1 MSDVNSVSG
10 AAPEDRRRWL
20 ILGVI
25 AIAQLMV
32 ILDLTVMNIALP
44 SAQHA
49 LHFTTADRQWVV
61 TAYSLT
67 FGSLL
72 LLGGRLADLLGRK
85 VTFLI
90 GLAGF
95 AGVSAI
101 GGASVNFTMLV
112 TARACQGVFAAI
124 LVPSALSLLTTT
136 FTEPKDRGKAFGIY
150 GAIAAGGSAVGLLLG
165 GALTEYLSWRWTLY
179 INLVFAGV
187 AFVGGALLLQRHPSR
202 VKPKLDI
209 PGVVMVS
216 SGLFCLV
223 YGFSNAATHDWST
236 PSTYGFLVAGVAL
249 LIVFAF
255 WQGRAPNPLLPPR
268 VVLDRNRGGA
278 YLSMLIAASG
288 MFGTFLFLTYYLQQ
302 TLGYSPV
309 VTGFAFLPIAGGIAV
324 AANLSTIVLMPR
336 VGPKPLVATGMLVA
350 AGAAVWLA
358 QLGPHTAYVTG
369 VLGPLIMT
377 GAGLGMVIAPSI
389 NTGTFGV
396 APQDA
401 GVASA
406 TVTVGQQL
414 GASIGTSLLNTIF
427 ASAVDGVRRR
437 ARRVGPAHRTPGADR
452 VGPRA
457 RLRHRVLVD
466 SRHPG
471 LRLDRGR
478 DPVPP
483 RAAGQSIRAG
493 RSTRRGRGNGGR
505 GRSGH
510 LGLNP
515 LNPVTRGW
523 TPPESGRAG
532 PLFRAAQRPGRGHV
546 GRREVLPER
555 EGVRRRAELPQVQDP
570 GLGLLRGRGVP
581 ARYPPQSGV
590 GLGHLLEPAAAAPEH
605 LPVRPGIHEP
615 GQRLDRL
622 PHRHVDQDSGAPGRV
637 PLERADRRG
646 VAVLGLQP
654 PDEAGRRVRRRV
666 HRVEVRH
673 EVREQ
678 RAIQGGPQPRD
689 VHLGEYVIHAV
700 MLPAAAGHGNAAH
713 PRLQAEEPIRPPG
726 LTWPVVHS

>member
-1 MSDVNSVSG
+1 MTDVNTVSR
-10 AAPEDRRRWL
+10 APDRRWL

-32 ILDLTVMNIALP
+32 VLDLTVMNIALP
-44 SAQHA
+44 SAQRA
-49 LHFTTADRQWVV
+49 LHFSTVDRQWVV
-61 TAYSLT
+61 TAYSLA

-101 GGASVNFTMLV
+101 GGASVNFAMLV

-136 FTEPKDRGKAFGIY
+136 FTEPKDRGKAFGVY
-150 GAIAAGGSAVGLLLG
+150 GAVAAGGSVVGLLLG

-187 AFVGGALLLQRHPSR
+187 AFAGGALLLQRHPSR

-236 PSTYGFLVAGVAL
+236 PSTYGFLIAGVAL

-309 VTGFAFLPIAGGIAV
+309 VTGVAFLPIAGGIATS
-324 AANLSTIVLMPR
+324 ANISTIVLMPR

-350 AGAAVWLA
+350 AGAAVWFA
-358 QLGPHTAYVTG
+358 QLGAHTGYVDG
-369 VLGPLIMT
+369 VLGPLILT
-377 GAGLGMVIAPSI
+377 GIGLGMVIAPSI

-406 TVTVGQQL
+406 SVTVGQQL
-414 GASIGTSLLNTIF
+414 GASIGISLLNTIF
-427 ASAVDGVRRR
+427 ASAVTSYI
-437 ARRVGPAHRTPGADR
+437 AAHVAS
-452 VGPRA
+452 A
-457 RLRHRVLVD
+457 RLIGRQALAGLALAHGYD
-466 SRHPG
+466 TAFWWIGRHPG
-471 LRLDRGR
+471 RRFDRRR

-483 RAAGQSIRAG
+483 RAAVQPEHASGRAG
-493 RSTRRGRGNGGR
+493 GKSGGRLGAGGR
-505 GRSGH
+505 GRAGHTGLISG
-510 LGLNP
+510 P
-515 LNPVTRGW
+515 
-523 TPPESGRAG
+523 
-532 PLFRAAQRPGRGHV
+532 RAARIRPGRSTPPGCATA
-546 GRREVLPER
+546 
-555 EGVRRRAELPQVQDP
+555 RRRPRRAAE
-570 GLGLLRGRGVP
+570 
-581 ARYPPQSGV
+581 S
-590 GLGHLLEPAAAAPEH
+590 AP
-605 LPVRPGIHEP
+605 
-615 GQRLDRL
+615 
-622 PHRHVDQDSGAPGRV
+622 
-637 PLERADRRG
+637 
-646 VAVLGLQP
+646 
-654 PDEAGRRVRRRV
+654 
-666 HRVEVRH
+666 
-673 EVREQ
+673 
-678 RAIQGGPQPRD
+678 
-689 VHLGEYVIHAV
+689 
-700 MLPAAAGHGNAAH
+700 
-713 PRLQAEEPIRPPG
+713 
-726 LTWPVVHS
+726 